1 MRSLSV
7 GLCVVGRVNRGRRCG
22 ACSFAYLHACNIG
35 RSGRMHATACNVGSL
50 ERMQRRR
57 TSLGPTG
64 GLLYTA
70 QRRACMH
77 GSPPSSAE
85 KKQAQ
90 KNVSIRWF
98 IDAKALENPYN
109 VKKLQNLAMMLVMLV
124 QGCWSTSRMSTKTC
138 FETDP
143 SRPERPPMKQVQ
155 NDTEFCQDVSPM
167 RSTLVHVGQC
177 GTDRRRR

>member
-1 MRSLSV
+1 MQ
-7 GLCVVGRVNRGRRCG
+7 RR
-22 ACSFAYLHACNIG
+22 LKRTHACN
-35 RSGRMHATACNVGSL
+35 
-50 ERMQRRR
+50 RMQRRLTQAHATAADIAR
-57 TSLGPTG
+57 SNGWASLHSPT
-64 GLLYTA
+64 TRCMAAHPRA
-70 QRRACMH
+70 QK
-77 GSPPSSAE
+77 

-90 KNVSIRWF
+90 KNNVNIISF
-98 IDAKALENPYN
+98 IDAKALDNPYN
-109 VKKLQNLAMMLVMLV
+109 VKKLWNLAMMLVMLV

-155 NDTEFCQDVSPM
+155 NDTECCQDVSPM